1 MSRKAAIV
9 AGWTLA
15 ALVSAGAHAGAALW
29 LAGAAPTEPPARE
42 EPGFFAIE
50 FAALPQPPAA
60 PPETLPPAV
69 ASVFREAA
77 PGEEAVEEIPQ
88 EELPEQEIVEDAPE
102 AVPQE
107 TVQETVR
114 ETSEQKPDPAPGR
127 PVQEVLQELV
137 EEVVEEAVQEVAAP
151 PATTGA
157 LAPVPPRR
165 PRDLADAPVPV
176 RVARE
181 RPRRDAS
188 IDSAASG
195 AQAQEAPRAAAA
207 RAGRARATADLTPA
221 DLTPAW
227 RARLAAH
234 LERHRRYPASAR
246 ASGVEG
252 VVHLHFTI
260 DPSGSVVAHGVAR
273 SSGSPALDEAAI
285 EMIRRASPL
294 PPPPGAVAAV
304 TVTAP
309 VSFRLR

>member
-50 FAALPQPPAA
+50 FASLPQAPAA
-60 PPETLPPAV
+60 PPEPLPPAV
-69 ASVFREAA
+69 ASIFQEAT
-77 PGEEAVEEIPQ
+77 PGDEA
-88 EELPEQEIVEDAPE
+88 VEDAPE
-102 AVPQE
+102 E
-107 TVQETVR
+107 N
-114 ETSEQKPDPAPGR
+114 
-127 PVQEVLQELV
+127 
-137 EEVVEEAVQEVAAP
+137 VEEALRRSVEQTAEQDVEEFAEEIAEELAEEVAEEVAEESVSET

-157 LAPVPPRR
+157 IAPVPPRR
-165 PRDLADAPVPV
+165 PRDLAAAPI

-181 RPRRDAS
+181 RPRRESAT
-188 IDSAASG
+188 DSAASG
-195 AQAQEAPRAAAA
+195 AQAREAPRAGAAQPG
-207 RAGRARATADLTPA
+207 RAGSSPDLTP
-221 DLTPAW
+221 DW

-252 VVHLHFTI
+252 VVHLSFTI
-260 DPSGSVVAHGVAR
+260 DASGRVVAHGVAR
-273 SSGSPALDEAAI
+273 SSGSPALDQAAI

-294 PPPPGAVAAV
+294 PPPPGAGANVSI
-304 TVTAP
+304 TAP
-309 VSFRLR
+309 VNFRLR